1 MNKYLLFC
9 LAIEKVPDNVDACK
23 RLRVLEASVNALE
36 KYELSFLCDSS

>member
-9 LAIEKVPDNVDACK
+9 LAIEKVPENVDACK

-36 KYELSFLCDSS
+36 KYELCFLHNSS